1 MHRTVGVA
9 HILELLVNS
18 VVDVFLFGDVLHQ
31 LVDLCIEGF
40 HLTLQGIGDR
50 VTRMDVRRCPWQFAG
65 AAGIATLA
73 SGGNIEHHVLD
84 VLMVVQRLDR
94 VLAIVA
100 EQLIAS
106 RDLAICHEV
115 GEIDLCTAN
124 ESVVQESIELSHLRL
139 VSARLLSGENHRLH
153 FDALF
158 ELDGAI
164 LLNLELLRI
173 HVVLTAYPRHVRFVT
188 GSQLALEVERL
199 HNEAEFYF
207 LVCHIYL

>member
-1 MHRTVGVA
+1 M
-9 HILELLVNS
+9 
-18 VVDVFLFGDVLHQ
+18 FLFGDVLLK
-31 LVDLCIEGF
+31 LVDLCIEGL

-50 VTRMDVRRCPWQFAG
+50 VTRIHVRLRPWQFAG
-65 AAGIATLA
+65 AAGFAALAT
-73 SGGNIEHHVLD
+73 GGNIKHHVLD
-84 VLMVVQRLDR
+84 VLMVVQRPDR
-94 VLAIVA
+94 VLSIVA

-106 RDLAICHEV
+106 RDLAIRHKV
-115 GEIDLCTAN
+115 GEINLCTADK
-124 ESVVQESIELSHLRL
+124 SVVQESIELSHLRL
-139 VSARLLSGENHRLH
+139 VSAWLLSSENHRLH

-173 HVVLTAYPRHVRFVT
+173 HIVLTAYPRHMRFVA